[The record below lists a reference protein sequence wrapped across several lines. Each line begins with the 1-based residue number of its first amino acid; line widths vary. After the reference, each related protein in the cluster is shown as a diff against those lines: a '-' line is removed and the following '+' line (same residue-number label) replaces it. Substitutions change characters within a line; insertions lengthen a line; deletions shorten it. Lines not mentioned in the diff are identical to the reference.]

1 MYHTKSSKPKSGGS
15 MPKATKGY
23 SYPCPAPDMKFN
35 DRPIMSTNPM
45 REQFEPT
52 DASAIRQHKRM
63 AGYQ

>member
-1 MYHTKSSKPKSGGS
+1 MYHTKSSKPKSGTG
-15 MPKATKGY
+15 MPKTTKGY
-23 SYPCPAPDMKFN
+23 SYPCPPADMKFN

-52 DASAIRQHKRM
+52 EANAIRQHHRM